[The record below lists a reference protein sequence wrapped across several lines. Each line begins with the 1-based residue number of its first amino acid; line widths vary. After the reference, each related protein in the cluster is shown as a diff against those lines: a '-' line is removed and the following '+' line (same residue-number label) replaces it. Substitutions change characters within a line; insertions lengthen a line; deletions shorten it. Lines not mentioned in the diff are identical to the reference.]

1 MSDYKITIKNVDECP
16 LSLELDDNRYA
27 CDWMEDGFCVGLG
40 QPGCP
45 FQPMPS
51 CETCALKNLGCI
63 RKAMHEGGEDF
74 MSDEQLTHCSAYTP
88 EVK

>member
-1 MSDYKITIKNVDECP
+1 MSDYKITIDKTEDCP
-16 LSLELDDNRYA
+16 YLALTVWV
-27 CDWMEDGFCVGLG
+27 CDKLNSKCVGLG
-40 QPGCP
+40 CEGCP